1 MFCMMLMTI
10 GGTIVSIFCVLG
22 IHYIPVDDQ
31 LMGGARVSADLHHG
45 FNGVH

>member
-1 MFCMMLMTI
+1 MFCMMFKTME
-10 GGTIVSIFCVLG
+10 GTIVSVLCVWG